1 MPRPKAADSTGAQ
14 VVDAASVILSG
25 LLVDVRVV
33 QVVTLER
40 VAVPWFCRSG
50 HTFSGTRSS
59 PSHHVMA
66 R

>member
-40 VAVPWFCRSG
+40 VTVP
-50 HTFSGTRSS
+50 
-59 PSHHVMA
+59 
-66 R
+66 